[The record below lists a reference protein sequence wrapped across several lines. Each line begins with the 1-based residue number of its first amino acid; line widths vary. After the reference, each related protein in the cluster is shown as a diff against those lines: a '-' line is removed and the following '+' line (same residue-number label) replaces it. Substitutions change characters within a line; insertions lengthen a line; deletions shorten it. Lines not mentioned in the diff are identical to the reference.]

1 MFEALNPDAL
11 VGEIETSVAQES
23 VLMARRCA
31 AIAAL
36 LEWRTDE
43 AIEVD
48 DGAGMALITGFART
62 TAEVSAAMNMSPMAA
77 QHLVG
82 AQRRARM
89 TAILESREIVL
100 TIAPDSLV
108 IRVGHGGLESWR
120 ASGPAAEGVALAGG
134 VKRIVY
140 SPVGITTG
148 LSNASFPLTRG
159 NARRTV
165 VVSRL
170 GRARILP

>member
-1 MFEALNPDAL
+1 MRRGVTLIELLLVLTVTGLLFGIALPRFASL
-11 VGEIETSVAQES
+11 A
-23 VLMARRCA
+23 
-31 AIAAL
+31 
-36 LEWRTDE
+36 
-43 AIEVD
+43 
-48 DGAGMALITGFART
+48 DGLAVMQ
-62 TAEVSAAMNMSPMAA
+62 AA